1 MRTSVYFILPEEG
14 NTFNDQL
21 LNCFKQLEQLS
32 GDTASSGI
40 VALTFFI
47 RAESNQQYR
56 DYKENVFSAV
66 QSQYKGMQ
74 PAVACVAQAPEN
86 GNYLGLEVFL
96 EHNITGKAIYKQIE
110 EVPYVV
116 IEHKDFKEV
125 YVLGL
130 TGIIKGDVY
139 ENSNSAFSL
148 MEKILASENMDF
160 SDVVRQWNYIEN
172 ITHIPDMN
180 RNFQHYQIFNDVR
193 SKYYSKA
200 NFKNGY
206 PSATGIG
213 SDEGGVIIN
222 FIALAGKSKVQI
234 SPLMNPGQI
243 DAHKYSQKVLVG
255 KGVFVEDEKSCPK
268 FERGKIV
275 SIPNNYKIYISGTA
289 SIIGEETVHPTDVEK
304 QTVTTINNIKNLT
317 KPENL
322 SEYSVV
328 RPAEEFEY
336 SYVRAYVK
344 HKKDIDIVK
353 ITCEKHFRSKCF
365 QYLVADICRSDLL
378 VEIEALI
385 ES

>member
-21 LNCFKQLEQLS
+21 LNCFKQLEHLS
-32 GDTASSGI
+32 GDTTSSGV

-47 RAESNQQYR
+47 RAEDNPQYQE
-56 DYKENVFSAV
+56 YKETIFSVV
-66 QSQYKGMQ
+66 QSQYKNVY

-86 GNYLGLEVFL
+86 GNFLGLEVFL
-96 EHNITGKAIYKQIE
+96 EHNISGKVIYKQIE

-116 IEHKDFKEV
+116 IEHKDFKEI
-125 YVLGL
+125 YALGL
-130 TGIIKGDVY
+130 TGILKGDVY

-172 ITHIPDMN
+172 ITHIPDKKQN
-180 RNFQHYQIFNDVR
+180 LQHYQIFNDVR
-193 SKYYSKA
+193 SKYYGKA

-222 FIALAGKSKVQI
+222 FIALAGSSDIQI

-255 KGVFVEDEKSCPK
+255 SGVFVEDEKSCPK
-268 FERGKIV
+268 FERGKTV
-275 SIPNNYKIYISGTA
+275 FTHEGYKIYISGTA

-322 SEYSVV
+322 SEFSAISPVEDY
-328 RPAEEFEY
+328 EY

-353 ITCEKHFRSKCF
+353 RTCEKHFQSKCF